1 MFYGDIV
8 YDVYGVYNVFCYTQ
22 FDAGTLFVNMIT
34 FILYFVNDKCIK
46 DKYIS

>member
-1 MFYGDIV
+1 MMFMVCIMF
-8 YDVYGVYNVFCYTQ
+8 FCYTQ

-34 FILYFVNDKCIK
+34 FILYFANDKCIK